1 MKNKPKLSLYSF
13 LIIFAVNFSIMILL
27 FSALSLF
34 VGLDVMLNLKDFI
47 LIIVLSIISSLA
59 IFIILLFEKINQVLQ
74 IDLVY
79 FILNLF
85 VYLMCFITKI
95 YQNRIGLFLISM
107 AISIIGLIFI
117 TLITN
122 YFNKKENDSLND
134 SLLKYKE
141 RD

>member
-34 VGLDVMLNLKDFI
+34 VGLDVMLILKDFI

-59 IFIILLFEKINQVLQ
+59 IFIILLFEKINQVIQ

>member
-59 IFIILLFEKINQVLQ
+59 IFIILLFEKINQVIQ